1 MDIKGIKVVRISKKE
16 VQQMKLPEINL
27 EIAEKLAM
35 ETDYAC
41 FATEETNEINTADA
55 GAFFLEGYEYA
66 RKLITPMTAKD
77 KAKILFDQCR
87 QMDWDEQHGWEINIK
102 RTKEMAIRCI
112 RQIESE
118 TDRHEYWSCVEC
130 EILKL

>member
-55 GAFFLEGYEYA
+55 GALILGI
-66 RKLITPMTAKD
+66 KLIPALNASID
-77 KAKILFDQCR
+77 HKIPI
-87 QMDWDEQHGWEINIK
+87 IN
-102 RTKEMAIRCI
+102 RCK
-112 RQIESE
+112 Q
-118 TDRHEYWSCVEC
+118 YQ
-130 EILKL
+130 KN